1 VSSDARA
8 VPGGARATYAL
19 AALLSLALLIN
30 YVDRGTLSTA
40 APVIQSELKLTH
52 RQLGW
57 VLSAFFW
64 TYVIA
69 QPVMGAL
76 ADRLGAARVL
86 AGGFLLWSLS
96 TVLTGLSRGV
106 TGLVGLRM
114 LMGVGESVTYPS
126 ALALLS
132 QRVSDR
138 YRARATGVLQ
148 LGGVLGPALGTFVGG
163 HLMIRYGWRVM
174 FIALGLASLL
184 WLLPW
189 RRQLRFQRT
198 VSAPAAAGATP
209 TLSNVL
215 HQRAL
220 WASMVGNFCAN
231 YSFYFVF
238 NWLPSYLVQERGLSQ
253 LAMTDLTSAVYLVD
267 GASVLATGWLLDGW
281 IRRGASV
288 NLAYKSA
295 LVIGAG
301 GVGVC
306 LLSASV
312 AGAQLA
318 GVLLLLTGLM
328 DGVINPAVC
337 SVAQH
342 FAGPRASGRWMGLQN
357 AVANI
362 AGILAGILT
371 GNLVDVRHHYTE
383 ALWLAG
389 GIALC
394 GSFAWL
400 LLVPTVR
407 PVQWQLSTETP
418 GPGADPAPGPA
429 PK

>member
-1 VSSDARA
+1 VRA
-8 VPGGARATYAL
+8 APRTAPLAYAL
-19 AALLSLALLIN
+19 VVLLSLALLIN

-40 APVIQSELKLTH
+40 APLIQSELQLTH
-52 RQLGW
+52 AQLGW

-86 AGGFLLWSLS
+86 AAGFTLWSLS
-96 TVLTGLSRGV
+96 TVFTGLSRGV
-106 TGLVGLRM
+106 AGLVSLRL
-114 LMGVGESVTYPS
+114 LMGIGESVTYPS

-132 QRVSDR
+132 QRVGDGH
-138 YRARATGVLQ
+138 RARATGVLQ
-148 LGGVLGPALGTFVGG
+148 LGGVLGPALGTFLGG

-184 WLLPW
+184 WLIPW
-189 RRQLRFQRT
+189 RGQLQFS
-198 VSAPAAAGATP
+198 SAPGERAALGPAPRVTDI
-209 TLSNVL
+209 LR
-215 HQRAL
+215 QRAL
-220 WASMVGNFCAN
+220 WGSMVGNFCAN

-253 LAMTDLTSAVYLVD
+253 LAMTNLTSAVYLVD
-267 GASVLATGWLLDGW
+267 GASVLATGWLLDAW
-281 IRRGASV
+281 VRRGASV

-295 LVIGAG
+295 LVVGAG
-301 GVGVC
+301 GVGLC
-306 LLSASV
+306 LLAAST

-318 GVLLLLTGLM
+318 GLLLLVTGLM

-371 GNLVDVRHHYTE
+371 GQLVDVRHHYTE

-389 GIALC
+389 GIALF
-394 GSFAWL
+394 GIVGWL
-400 LLVPTVR
+400 LLVPAVR
-407 PVQWQLSTETP
+407 PVRWARQ
-418 GPGADPAPGPA
+418 
-429 PK
+429 